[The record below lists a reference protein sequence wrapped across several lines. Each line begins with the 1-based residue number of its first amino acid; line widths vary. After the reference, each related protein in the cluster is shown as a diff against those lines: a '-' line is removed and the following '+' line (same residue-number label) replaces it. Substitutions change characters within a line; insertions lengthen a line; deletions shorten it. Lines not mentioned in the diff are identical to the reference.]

1 MTLLRVSA
9 LAVLLALFAG
19 SLTAKDETKLKVGDK
34 APEFSA
40 QDETGKTWKSSE
52 HVGKGILVVYFYPAD
67 FTGGCTKQACGFRD
81 DMQKLKDQGINVVG
95 VSGDTV
101 QTHAWFKESYEL
113 PYTLLADPQGK
124 VAKAFGVPTRA
135 GGKITRNIDGKDR
148 ELQRGA
154 TAARWT
160 FVIDSKGKIAF
171 VNTKVKAADDSKAV
185 LEVVKALKEEE
196 GS

>member
-9 LAVLLALFAG
+9 LLVSLALIAS
-19 SLTAKDETKLKVGDK
+19 SLDAKDETKLKVGDA

-40 QDETGKTWKSSE
+40 QDEKGNTWKSSE
-52 HVGKGILVVYFYPAD
+52 HVGKGIVVVYFYPAD

-81 DMQKLKDQGINVVG
+81 DMEKLQAQGVTVVG

-101 QTHAWFKESYEL
+101 QTHAWFKDEYEL
-113 PYTLLADPQGK
+113 PYTLLADPQGN
-124 VAKAFGVPTRA
+124 VAKTFGVPVRA

-148 ELQRGA
+148 ELERGA

-160 FVIDSKGKIAF
+160 FVINADGKIAL
-171 VNTKVKAADDSKAV
+171 VNTNVQAAKDSKAV
-185 LEVVKALKEEE
+185 LEVVEALKK
-196 GS
+196 